1 VQAKTAIYTQ
11 TMKISHKL
19 FFSFLGLTSLI
30 LIATLSLARWSFEQ
44 GFLDFIKGMEKERL
58 QRISVQLVEEYQDS
72 ENSWEQIKQLGLMDF
87 IDGPNKRKRPP
98 PRGKDRPP
106 RGQHPRSQPPAPN
119 RLEPTGRKSMRGA
132 PPTAL
137 FDVNGEWVSGF
148 TNHKEQDPTNQ
159 MEIYAQGQLIGQLQS
174 WAEPEQASS
183 LASEFSRQQLFTS
196 LTIGFFCLL
205 IASIISLLL
214 SRVLLGPLRR
224 VLTSVAELSKGNY
237 QVKFAESRNDEL
249 GKLMQDVEYL
259 SDTLEKNRSAKNRWF
274 ADISH
279 ELRTPLT
286 VLSGEIE
293 AMKAGI
299 RPLDQKQLMSL
310 DQEVMLLR
318 HLVDDL
324 YQLSL
329 SDMGGLRYNF
339 ASIDLKDSIQNALE
353 SMRQSMKDKG
363 LRLELNLKGNLTFN
377 ADAKRIEQLFTNL
390 SANSMAYTDAPGEI
404 HIESHRLD
412 EQLVIEVH
420 DSKPS
425 VSVQECSKLFEPLYR
440 VDQARTRRNSGA
452 GLGLIIC
459 KNIVE
464 AHKGTISASPSPL
477 GGLCIKIVFESH

>member
-1 VQAKTAIYTQ
+1 MAIYTP

-19 FFSFLGLTSLI
+19 FLSFLGLTGLI

-58 QRISVQLVEEYQDS
+58 QRISIQLVEEYQVS
-72 ENSWEQIKQLGLMDF
+72 GNSWEQIKQLGLMNF
-87 IDGPNKRKRPP
+87 IEGQNRRNRPP
-98 PRGKDRPP
+98 RRQDRSP
-106 RGQHPRSQPPAPN
+106 RGQHPRGQHPPP
-119 RLEPTGRKSMRGA
+119 RRTDQQGGPKSMRGA

-137 FDVNGEWVSGF
+137 YDINGEWVSGF
-148 TNHKEQDPTNQ
+148 ANTKEKDSTNQ
-159 MEIYAQGQLIGQLQS
+159 MDVYFSGQLIGQLRS

-183 LASEFSRQQLFTS
+183 LASEFSRQQLLTS
-196 LTIGFFCLL
+196 LFIGFVCL
-205 IASIISLLL
+205 IVASIISLLL
-214 SRVLLGPLRR
+214 SRLLLGPVKR
-224 VLTSVAELSKGNY
+224 VLAGVAQLSKGNY

-259 SDTLEKNRSAKNRWF
+259 SSTLEKNRSAKNRWF

-299 RPLDQKQLMSL
+299 RKFDQKQLMSL
-310 DQEVMLLR
+310 DQEVLLLR

-339 ASIDLKDSIQNALE
+339 APIDLSNTIQIALE
-353 SMRQSMKDKG
+353 SMRQSMQDKG
-363 LRLELNLKGNLTFN
+363 LRLELDFKGDMTFN

-404 HIESHRLD
+404 HIESSRRGEH
-412 EQLVIEVH
+412 LVIEIN
-420 DSKPS
+420 DSKPG
-425 VSVQECSKLFEPLYR
+425 VSEEQCSKLFEPLYR
-440 VDQARTRRNSGA
+440 VDQARTRRSSGA
-452 GLGLIIC
+452 GLGLSIC

-464 AHKGTISASPSPL
+464 AHNGTITAFPSPL
-477 GGLCIKIVFESH
+477 GGLCIKIVFDAH